1 MPFKE
6 KFKFFWRYV
15 KPHKNIFL
23 FFGFLGIIV
32 AILGALSPYIF
43 GKMIDMVLHNSRFLG
58 MNYWQL
64 GVLWLII
71 TLISLF
77 LDVYNDSQ
85 VSVEENKVE
94 KNFIIDFCQ
103 HILKLPVSYHYSKK
117 PGELIKVIDR
127 THVAIN
133 NILEMIFLSSMPQFL
148 TMLIAFIIM
157 FMVNWIL
164 SLIML
169 VSVILFLLTSYL
181 YQMKHIL
188 AGQREINEQ
197 YNGLYGHIGD
207 MISNIFA
214 VKTNTAEK
222 AEEKYN
228 QKNYKNIFTLVERQM
243 GYWFKLGLARG
254 LIINVGRII
263 VVILAVYFF
272 SQHKLSEGG
281 VVMFI
286 GYFGLIYFPL
296 YNLSGNIRM
305 LRRYMVDLEQAVKVY
320 AQEEELDE
328 KGSVDL
334 EIKGNV
340 EFGKVSFRYPEREER
355 VMDKVSFKV
364 RAGETLAIFGGSGSG
379 KTTLHNLFTRLFDTE
394 EGIIVIDGTDIR
406 KISRKF
412 LRSQIAVV
420 PQDPALFNESIEYN
434 IKYGNTDA
442 THEEMIKA
450 TEVANIHDFIMNLP
464 DKYETKVGERGIKLS
479 GGQVQ
484 RIAIARAALRDP
496 KILILDEATSSLD
509 QKTKFEVLDALSKL
523 IRGRTTIIVT
533 HDFSAITQS
542 ADQII
547 VLSDGKIAQQGT
559 HEKLIAESGI
569 YQDLWKMQQK
579 HLLASNE

>member
-15 KPHKNIFL
+15 KPHKNILL
-23 FFGFLGIIV
+23 FFGFLSIIV
-32 AILGALSPYIF
+32 AILSALSPYIF
-43 GKMIDMVLHNSRFLG
+43 GKMIDLVLHQSRFLG

-64 GVLWLII
+64 GLLWLII

-77 LDVYNDSQ
+77 IDVYNDSQ

-94 KNFIIDFCQ
+94 RNFIIDFC
-103 HILKLPVSYHYSKK
+103 HHVLKLPVSYHYSKK

-127 THVAIN
+127 THAAIN
-133 NILEMIFLSSMPQFL
+133 NMLEMVFLNSMPQFL

-157 FMVNWIL
+157 FMINWVL

-169 VSVILFLLTSYL
+169 VSVILFFLTSYF

-188 AGQREINEQ
+188 TGQREINEQ

-214 VKTNTAEK
+214 VKTNTAER
-222 AEEKYN
+222 AEEQYN

-254 LIINVGRII
+254 LVINVGRII

-305 LRRYMVDLEQAVKVY
+305 LRRYLVDLEQAVKVY
-320 AQEEELDE
+320 GQEEESDE
-328 KGSVDL
+328 KGSMDL

-340 EFGKVSFRYPEREER
+340 EFAKVSFRYPEREER
-355 VMDKVSFKV
+355 VMDNVSFKV
-364 RAGETLAIFGGSGSG
+364 KAGETLAIFGETGSG
-379 KTTLHNLFTRLFDTE
+379 KTTLHNLFTRLFDSE
-394 EGIIVIDGTDIR
+394 DGQILIDNTDIR

-412 LRSQIAVV
+412 LRAQIAVV
-420 PQDPALFNESIEYN
+420 PQDPALFNETIKYN
-434 IKYGNTDA
+434 IKYGNAEA
-442 THEEMIKA
+442 TNEQMIKA
-450 TEVANIHDFIMNLP
+450 AKIANIHDFIESLP
-464 DKYETKVGERGIKLS
+464 EKYETKVGERGIKLS

-509 QKTKFEVLDALSKL
+509 QKTKFEVLSALQKL
-523 IRGRTTIIVT
+523 IEGRTAIIIT

-547 VLSDGKIAQQGT
+547 VLSEGKIAQQGA
-559 HEKLIAESGI
+559 HNQLITKSGI
-569 YQDLWKMQQK
+569 YKDLWQMQQK
-579 HLLASNE
+579 HLLAVNE